1 MTLIEIART
10 MLSQSKL
17 LICFSAEVVNTTCYT
32 QNRTLINK
40 DLQKTPYEITANPRL
55 SLKYFYVFGAKCFVH
70 QDEHVVKFDAKG
82 DVGIFLSYY
91 LESKPRRVYFVKDQ
105 KFVES
110 FNVTFDDTK
119 LPNIQK
125 EVESEPLEFENLSD
139 TNIERAELEA
149 TTGNTNTSNANFA
162 PEPSV

>member
-1 MTLIEIART
+1 M
-10 MLSQSKL
+10 
-17 LICFSAEVVNTTCYT
+17 
-32 QNRTLINK
+32 
-40 DLQKTPYEITANPRL
+40 
-55 SLKYFYVFGAKCFVH
+55 
-70 QDEHVVKFDAKG
+70 
-82 DVGIFLSYY
+82 
-91 LESKPRRVYFVKDQ
+91 ESKPRRVYFVKDQ